1 MRTIIKFIK
10 KWWSEFGIGDSFI
23 KTYMDLING
32 KYDNSYK

>member
-1 MRTIIKFIK
+1 MRTII
-10 KWWSEFGIGDSFI
+10 EFGIGDSFI